1 MKKMLISAAAFA
13 AVVLSSCGT
22 TGKSVDISG
31 EWNVVSVKGEQVE
44 GNPYI
49 GFDLAEGRIYGNAG
63 CNRIMGEFNYVPNLY
78 NPKKNNEDSITL
90 GHIDFI
96 NVGATRM
103 MCPDMETEQKVLE
116 ALNEVAG
123 YQASSAG
130 VELTDKDGNV
140 LMSLEKKEAPAVSV
154 NDINGKWNITKVEG
168 AAVEVADKTP
178 FISFNVAENAVH
190 GNGGCNIINGSFS
203 QEEGNPSSLKFGQMI
218 STMMAGPGMETE
230 RKVLS
235 AMNKVASFVV
245 NEDGTLSLMD
255 AANNEVLLLVKSEGE
270 TVSE

>member
-13 AVVLSSCGT
+13 AIVLSSCGT

-49 GFDLAEGRIYGNAG
+49 GFNLAEGRIYGNAG
-63 CNRIMGEFNYVPNLY
+63 CNRIMGGVEVDSV
-78 NPKKNNEDSITL
+78 NPGKIGFT
-90 GHIDFI
+90 G
-96 NVGATRM
+96 VGATRM
-103 MCPDMETEQKVLE
+103 MCPDMKTEQKVLE

>member
-31 EWNVVSVKGEQVE
+31 EWNVVSVKGEQVA

-63 CNRIMGEFNYVPNLY
+63 CNRIMGGVEVDSV
-78 NPKKNNEDSITL
+78 NPGKIGFT
-90 GHIDFI
+90 G
-96 NVGATRM
+96 VGATRM

-255 AANNEVLLLVKSEGE
+255 VADNEVLLLVKSEDGA
-270 TVSE
+270 VSE

>member
-63 CNRIMGEFNYVPNLY
+63 CNRIMGGVEIDSV
-78 NPKKNNEDSITL
+78 NPGKIGFT
-90 GHIDFI
+90 G
-96 NVGATRM
+96 VGATRM

-255 AANNEVLLLVKSEGE
+255 VTDNEVLLLVKSEDE

>member
-31 EWNVVSVKGEQVE
+31 EWNVVSVKGEQVA

-63 CNRIMGEFNYVPNLY
+63 CNRIMGGVEVDSV
-78 NPKKNNEDSITL
+78 NPGKIGFT
-90 GHIDFI
+90 G
-96 NVGATRM
+96 VGATRM

-190 GNGGCNIINGSFS
+190 GNSGCNIINGSFS

-255 AANNEVLLLVKSEGE
+255 VADNEVLLLVKSEDG

>member
-31 EWNVVSVKGEQVE
+31 EWNVVSVKGEQVA

-63 CNRIMGEFNYVPNLY
+63 CNRIMGGVEVDSV
-78 NPKKNNEDSITL
+78 NPGKIGFT
-90 GHIDFI
+90 G
-96 NVGATRM
+96 VGATRM

-123 YQASSAG
+123 YQASLAG

-255 AANNEVLLLVKSEGE
+255 VADNEVLLLVKSEDG

>member
-1 MKKMLISAAAFA
+1 MKKNLISAAAFA
-13 AVVLSSCGT
+13 AVLLSSCGT
-22 TGKSVDISG
+22 TTQSVDITG
-31 EWNVVSVKGEQVE
+31 EWNVVSVEGKQVT

-49 GFDLAEGRIYGNAG
+49 GFDTENGRLYGNAG
-63 CNRIMGEFNYVPNLY
+63 CNRIMGGFEI
-78 NPKKNNEDSITL
+78 DSVTP
-90 GHIDFI
+90 GHIGLTD
-96 NVGATRM
+96 VASTRM

-123 YQASSAG
+123 FKSSATG

-140 LMSLEKKEAPAVSV
+140 IMSLEKREAPAVSV
-154 NDINGKWNITKVEG
+154 NDINGEWKISKVDG

-178 FISFNVAENAVH
+178 FLSFNVAESAVH

-203 QEEGNPSSLKFGQMI
+203 QEEGNPSSLKFGHMI

-230 RKVLS
+230 RKVLT
-235 AMNKVASFVV
+235 AMNKVASFVL

-255 AANNEVLLLVKSEGE
+255 AEKNEVLLLVKNAEEALSE
-270 TVSE
+270 

>member
-63 CNRIMGEFNYVPNLY
+63 CNRIMGGVEVDSV
-78 NPKKNNEDSITL
+78 NPGKIGFT
-90 GHIDFI
+90 G
-96 NVGATRM
+96 VGATRM

-230 RKVLS
+230 RNVLS

-245 NEDGTLSLMD
+245 NEDETLSLMD
-255 AANNEVLLLVKSEGE
+255 VADNEVLLLVKSEDE
-270 TVSE
+270 TVSKA